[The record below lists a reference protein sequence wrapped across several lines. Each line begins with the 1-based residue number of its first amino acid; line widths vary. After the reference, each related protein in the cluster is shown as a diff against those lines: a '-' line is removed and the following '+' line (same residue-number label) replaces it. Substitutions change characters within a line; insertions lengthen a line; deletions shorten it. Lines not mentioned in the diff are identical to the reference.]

1 MKDGCIGSLT
11 DRRID
16 RVLRFDTSDDLLD
29 SDRFGLWNTR
39 SWKRRIEQDDFL
51 DGLDVP
57 ILPDERLAI
66 EQGFAELMA

>member
-1 MKDGCIGSLT
+1 MCIRDS
-11 DRRID
+11 
-16 RVLRFDTSDDLLD
+16 VLRFDTSDDLLD
-29 SDRFGLWNTR
+29 SDLLDSDRLGLWNTG

-66 EQGFAELMA
+66 EQGFTELMA